1 MIETGIAKLRY
12 AIATQ
17 GRTLQRLG
25 VLLVL
30 VGLLGGGVSFAYP
43 PTETVTEITDRSV
56 VETESSS
63 FAVVAGDHEFY
74 REGETLT
81 DEAVYLLEV
90 TPAVALTT
98 TTRAPEGVRVEQRL
112 ELVYE
117 ASSSSEGVFRERRE
131 VVSTTTETVTTQDG
145 AVEMG
150 ETLQM
155 DEVAA
160 TLAAMREEIGDAG
173 DVTVYLAVETKY
185 EADGYAGTLTDQR
198 RLVVTKDSYQIPAL
212 SASAVHGPTTTRE
225 RPVADKVVEGTLPS
239 VGHVVVPHLSGAFLL
254 LALVG
259 GVVVVV
265 VRRGRGRIDPER
277 ERARIHRRRYGEWIS
292 VGELPA
298 TPTDWAPV
306 VSVESLEALV
316 DFAIDSKTRVIYDES
331 QGCYAVITAGIT
343 YVYVASEPPC

>member
-12 AIATQ
+12 AIATR
-17 GRTLQRLG
+17 GSTLQWIG

-30 VGLLGGGVSFAYP
+30 AGLVGGGVSFAYP

-98 TTRAPEGVRVEQRL
+98 TTRAPEGVTVEQRL

-117 ASSSSEGVFRERRE
+117 ASSSSEGVFRERRA
-131 VVSTTTETVTTQDG
+131 VVSTTGTVTSQDG
-145 AVEMG
+145 VVETG

-173 DVTVYLAVETKY
+173 DVTVYLALKTTY
-185 EADGYAGTLTDQR
+185 EADGYAGTLTDR
-198 RLVVTKDSYQIPAL
+198 GRLVVTKDSYRIPTL
-212 SASAVHGPTTTRE
+212 SASAVHGPTTTWE
-225 RPVADKVVEGTLPS
+225 RPVASKVVEATLPS
-239 VGHVVVPHLSGAFLL
+239 VGHVVVPHLSGALLL
-254 LALVG
+254 LALVA

-292 VGELPA
+292 AGELPS
-298 TPTDWAPV
+298 TPIDWSPV
-306 VSVESLEALV
+306 VTVESLEALV
-316 DFAIDSKTRVIYDES
+316 DFAIDSETRVIYDES
-331 QGCYAVITAGIT
+331 QGCYAVITAGVT
-343 YVYVASEPPC
+343 YAYVSAK